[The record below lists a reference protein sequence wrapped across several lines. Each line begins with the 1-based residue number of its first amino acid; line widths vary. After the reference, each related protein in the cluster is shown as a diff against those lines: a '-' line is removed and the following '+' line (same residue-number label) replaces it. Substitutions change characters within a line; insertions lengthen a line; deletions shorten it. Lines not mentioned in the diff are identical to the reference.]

1 MSGQPSRPTKSL
13 VLPSHR
19 VPAHLA
25 RRFNQICLGVVAEIL
40 APEDMTPL
48 LWRVMA
54 TVHEAPGSGQK
65 QAADAMG
72 VDAVNFGQ
80 MIDLLEGKGLI
91 ERRADPDDRRVR
103 KLYVTRAGTSSPG

>member
-1 MSGQPSRPTKSL
+1 MQVAMPTLLPSRPKYAKYSYHKNIYLRKAMSERHSRPNKSL

-25 RRFNQICLGVVAEIL
+25 RRFHQICLGVIAEIL

-48 LWRVMA
+48 LWSVMA
-54 TVHEAPGSGQK
+54 TVQEAPGSGQK

-80 MIDLLEGKGLI
+80 MIDVLE
-91 ERRADPDDRRVR
+91 
-103 KLYVTRAGTSSPG
+103 